1 MQFGDF
7 HDGRSS
13 NPSSTPSSHPLAQSH
28 RAPSSNPQ
36 LSAPPLTSGFN
47 SLGLSM
53 YTSMSGQIG
62 QTGQTGHNFI
72 PPPTYQQVEAGSP
85 DAGVTVDW
93 TPGRDDS
100 LAHRRSSTPNV
111 QEDGESFGIKK
122 RSQSGVY

>member
-13 NPSSTPSSHPLAQSH
+13 NPSNTQPSHPLTQSH
-28 RAPSSNPQ
+28 RAIPSNPQ
-36 LSAPPLTSGFN
+36 PSAPPLTSGFD

-53 YTSMSGQIG
+53 YTSMSGQ
-62 QTGQTGHNFI
+62 TGQTGHHFI

-85 DAGVTVDW
+85 DTGVTVDW
-93 TPGRDDS
+93 TPGRDDN
-100 LAHRRSSTPNV
+100 LARRRSSTPNV
-111 QEDGESFGIKK
+111 QTDESLGIKK